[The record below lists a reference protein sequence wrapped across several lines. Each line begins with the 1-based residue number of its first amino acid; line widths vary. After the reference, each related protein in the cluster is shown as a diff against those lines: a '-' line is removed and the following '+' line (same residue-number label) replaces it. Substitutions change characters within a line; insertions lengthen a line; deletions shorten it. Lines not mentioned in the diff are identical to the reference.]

1 MAGKAKELL
10 SALNV
15 ESEKEPLVLA
25 VVFLFVLMVPAFLIV
40 AIVVLVKLLGILFI
54 PVISV
59 VGSIFMV
66 LTERSEEE
74 SE

>member
-1 MAGKAKELL
+1 MVGKTKELL
-10 SALNV
+10 SALNG
-15 ESEKEPLVLA
+15 ESKEEPLVLA
-25 VVFLFVLMVPAFLIV
+25 VAFLFVLMMLAFLIV

-66 LTERSEEE
+66 LTERPEEE

>member
-1 MAGKAKELL
+1 MVGKTKELL
-10 SALNV
+10 SALSR
-15 ESEKEPLVLA
+15 ESEEEPLVLA
-25 VVFLFVLMVPAFLIV
+25 VGFLFVLMALTFLIV
-40 AIVVLVKLLGILFI
+40 VIVVLVKLLGILFI

-66 LTERSEEE
+66 LTERPEEE